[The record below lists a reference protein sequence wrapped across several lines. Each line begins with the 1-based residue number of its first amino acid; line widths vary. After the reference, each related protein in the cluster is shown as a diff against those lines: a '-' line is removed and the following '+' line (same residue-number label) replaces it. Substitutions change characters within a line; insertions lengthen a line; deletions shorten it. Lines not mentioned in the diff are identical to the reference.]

1 MHIYIHVCIYVYTYV
16 CICMYIYAC
25 FFLYLF
31 VFVLLNKF
39 YIFVLATLLL
49 KHSDENKAACFVL
62 SWPYS
67 FCYYQQIL
75 NVDSMLVYLEITF
88 SSRST

>member
-1 MHIYIHVCIYVYTYV
+1 MYMYVYIRMF
-16 CICMYIYAC
+16 C
-25 FFLYLF
+25 FLYLF
-31 VFVLLNKF
+31 VFVLLSKL
-39 YIFVLATLLL
+39 YIFVLASLLL

-67 FCYYQQIL
+67 FCHYQQIL
-75 NVDSMLVYLEITF
+75 NVDSMLVYLEMTF

>member
-1 MHIYIHVCIYVYTYV
+1 MYMYVYIRMF
-16 CICMYIYAC
+16 C
-25 FFLYLF
+25 FLYLF
-31 VFVLLNKF
+31 VFVLLNKL
-39 YIFVLATLLL
+39 YIFVLASLLL

-67 FCYYQQIL
+67 FCHYQQIL
-75 NVDSMLVYLEITF
+75 NVDSMLVYLEMTF